1 VKRPALVIAQDP
13 GRRQQLVASL
23 GRGGIDATPAATAT
37 AADARGRLLVVAVD
51 DLAQQAQGV
60 PVREAGRAI
69 VVARRGTLADVV
81 DAVQPAP
88 AAHVLVGDDP
98 LVDADLE
105 RTARKLATGDIF
117 GIEKYVAADADVG
130 HLRLDDWDGRTRAI
144 EAAASA
150 AEAAGLRR
158 HVRQAISQ
166 VCEELLMNAL
176 YDAPVDDRGR
186 AMFAEVSPHERV
198 HMRSP
203 RPVSI
208 RFAHDDTGFAIAVR
222 DRFGRLAKNTVAS
235 YLAKCLRAAP
245 GEQID
250 RKLTGAGLGL
260 YVVASSAAS
269 LVINVAHDVATEV
282 VCRFDRVGRVPLR
295 ELGLYLQGGAGAPDV
310 LGPTPATANATRPIT
325 EPVAM
330 LAPEEVL
337 AEPGAAPAAIAEE
350 RPRG

>member
-1 VKRPALVIAQDP
+1 MKRPALVIAHDP
-13 GRRQQLVASL
+13 GRRQQLVSCL

-37 AADARGRLLVVAVD
+37 AADVRGRLVVLAVD
-51 DLAQQAQGV
+51 DLAEQPLGV
-60 PVREAGRAI
+60 PLREAGRAV
-69 VVARRGTLADVV
+69 VVARRGGLADIV

-88 AAHVLVGDDP
+88 AAHVLVGDDAQ
-98 LVDADLE
+98 VDGDLE

-117 GIEKYVAADADVG
+117 GIEKYVGAGAEIG
-130 HLRLDDWDGRTRAI
+130 HLRLDDWAGRTHAI
-144 EAAASA
+144 EAAAQA
-150 AEAAGLRR
+150 AESAGLRR

-176 YDAPVDDRGR
+176 YDAPVDPHGR

-198 HMRSP
+198 HIKSP
-203 RPVSI
+203 RPVSL
-208 RFAHDDTGFAIAVR
+208 RFAHDDAGFVVAVR

-235 YLAKCLRAAP
+235 YLAKCLRAPP

-260 YVVASSAAS
+260 YVVASSAAT
-269 LVINVAHDVATEV
+269 LVINVAHEVATEV

-295 ELGLYLQGGAGAPDV
+295 ELGLYLQHAGAADI

-325 EPVAM
+325 EPVTM
-330 LAPEEVL
+330 LAPEDVL
-337 AEPGAAPAAIAEE
+337 AEPGATAPAAGQE
-350 RPRG
+350 RSRG